1 MKSGY
6 EKNVVRYFFAIGLWT
21 LAKISFLGLV
31 TTIIIALQTVC
42 FAEKRY
48 QIEEPQFDL
57 KASTTTF
64 IPTGNEIF
72 GQIYDA
78 STVTAASRGK
88 PLKNV
93 EVTVNGLTQNYTDET
108 NTDRNGEF
116 KFSGLDGDD
125 YLVTAKKQGF
135 EASKYRVTLEDPG
148 NGYGYGYNMEIYL
161 YKTGKAP
168 KNNSDI
174 YGMTKNMKS
183 GLVILIKGIKTKYS
197 GRDETDEDGMF
208 SFENLKADTYK
219 IYLKKQK
226 EKMVKIKL
234 EKNMTY
240 DFEVDW

>member
-6 EKNVVRYFFAIGLWT
+6 EKNVVRYFLAIGLWT

-57 KASTTTF
+57 KATTTSS
-64 IPTGNEIF
+64 GNEIR
-72 GQIYDA
+72 GEIYDA
-78 STVTAASRGK
+78 STATAMSGT

-93 EVTVNGLTQNYTDET
+93 KVTVNGLTQNYTDET

-116 KFSGLDGDD
+116 KFSGLDDDD
-125 YLVTAKKQGF
+125 YLVTAKKHGF
-135 EASKYRVTLEDPG
+135 EAHKYRVTLEDS
-148 NGYGYGYNMEIYL
+148 GYNMDIYL
-161 YKTGKAP
+161 YKTKKAP

-174 YGMTKNMKS
+174 YGMTKSMKS

-197 GRDETDEDGMF
+197 GRDETDEEGMF

>member
-1 MKSGY
+1 MKNS
-6 EKNVVRYFFAIGLWT
+6 FFS
-21 LAKISFLGLV
+21 LA
-31 TTIIIALQTVC
+31 TTIIIVLQAVC
-42 FAEKRY
+42 FAENRY
-48 QIEEPQFDL
+48 QTEEPQFDL

-64 IPTGNEIF
+64 TSTENEIR
-72 GQIYDA
+72 GEIYDTSA
-78 STVTAASRGK
+78 VTAVSRGK

-93 EVTVNGLTQNYTDET
+93 EVIVNGLSQNYKDKTY
-108 NTDRNGEF
+108 TDRNGKF
-116 KFSGLDGDD
+116 NFSGLDDDD

-135 EASKYRVTLEDPG
+135 EAHKYRVTLEDS
-148 NGYGYGYNMEIYL
+148 GYNMDIYL

-174 YGMTKNMKS
+174 YGMIKSMKP
-183 GLVILIKGIKTKYS
+183 GLVVLIKGIKTKYS
-197 GRDETDEDGMF
+197 SWDETDEEGMF

-226 EKMVKIKL
+226 GKMVKIKL